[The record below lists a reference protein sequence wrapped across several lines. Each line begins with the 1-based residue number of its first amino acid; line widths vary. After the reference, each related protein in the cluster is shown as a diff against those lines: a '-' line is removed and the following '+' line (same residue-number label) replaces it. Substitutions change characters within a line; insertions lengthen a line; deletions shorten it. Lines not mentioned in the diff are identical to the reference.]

1 MATKKTKTVVKKAK
15 ATAVLKKIGTTKATT
30 TLKPLV
36 STGIKNAVSQVAQRV
51 ATTQP
56 ISSTQPGSSSTPS
69 YDTSAYDNAIA
80 AYEQKM
86 KADAESAKQA
96 KAAEYDAQAKAAYIS
111 RLQNQRTLNDNLL
124 AAGIRGGATETANA
138 KMLANYENNR
148 NQIAQ
153 SKASALTSIDK
164 DANDKMFDYR
174 QAQEAAKL
182 QYIQNRQAE
191 DRQIAE
197 TKRQEAVQ
205 AAEAEKERAYNAAQA
220 KQEQKWQEK
229 QTAAA
234 NKLTKKE
241 NSRQNYVATITRYN
255 TVAKCDKAI
264 KAAKKKGETWKVKYI
279 QAQKAD
285 LQNKAKEKKEAAK
298 KKK

>member
-1 MATKKTKTVVKKAK
+1 MAKKKITNKKSALKAKKVVVKTKQPAK
-15 ATAVLKKIGTTKATT
+15 
-30 TLKPLV
+30 TLPSIKPALSV
-36 STGIKNAVSQVAQRV
+36 SNAVSLAAQ
-51 ATTQP
+51 TTQP
-56 ISSTQPGSSSTPS
+56 VTATQPAPS
-69 YDTSAYDNAIA
+69 AGPKYDTSAYDNAIA

-86 KADAESAKQA
+86 KADAESAKQT
-96 KAAEYDAQAKAAYIS
+96 KAAEYDSQAKAAYIA

-124 AAGIRGGATETANA
+124 AAGIRGGATETTNA

-153 SKASALTSIDK
+153 NKSAALTSIDK
-164 DANDKMFDYR
+164 EAGDKMFDYR

-182 QYIQNRQAE
+182 QYVQSREAE

-205 AAEAEKERAYNAAQA
+205 AEEAAKERAYNAAEADKERAWQ
-220 KQEQKWQEK
+220 KQ
-229 QTAAA
+229 QTATA
-234 NKLTKKE
+234 NKQAKKE
-241 NSRQNYVATITRYN
+241 NARQNYVSTITRYN

-279 QAQKAD
+279 QAQKAE
-285 LQNKAKEKKEAAK
+285 LQNKAKEEKKAK

>member
-1 MATKKTKTVVKKAK
+1 MAKKKSTLKAK
-15 ATAVLKKIGTTKATT
+15 AVKVKTKQPAK
-30 TLKPLV
+30 TLPSVRPALSV
-36 STGIKNAVSQVAQRV
+36 SNAASLAAR
-51 ATTQP
+51 TIQP
-56 ISSTQPGSSSTPS
+56 ITAAQPAPS
-69 YDTSAYDNAIA
+69 AGPKYDTSAYDNAIS

-86 KADAESAKQA
+86 KADAESAKQT

-124 AAGIRGGATETANA
+124 AAGIRGGATETTNA
-138 KMLANYENNR
+138 KLLTNYENNR

-153 SKASALTSIDK
+153 NKSAALTSIDK
-164 DANDKMFDYR
+164 EAGDKMFDYR

-182 QYIQNRQAE
+182 QYVQSREAE

-229 QTAAA
+229 QTATA

-241 NSRQNYVATITRYN
+241 NARQNYVSTITRYN

-279 QAQKAD
+279 QAQKAE
-285 LQNKAKEKKEAAK
+285 LQNKAKEEKKAK
-298 KKK
+298 KKKK

>member
-1 MATKKTKTVVKKAK
+1 MAKKKSTLKAK
-15 ATAVLKKIGTTKATT
+15 AVKVKTKQPAKALPSVRPALSVSNAASLAV
-30 TLKPLV
+30 
-36 STGIKNAVSQVAQRV
+36 QRM

-56 ISSTQPGSSSTPS
+56 IAATQPAPS
-69 YDTSAYDNAIA
+69 AGPKYDTSAYDNAIS
-80 AYEQKM
+80 AYEKKM
-86 KADAESAKQA
+86 KAEAEAAKQT
-96 KAAEYDAQAKAAYIS
+96 KAAEYDAQAKSAYVA

-124 AAGIRGGATETANA
+124 AAGIRGGATETTNA
-138 KMLANYENNR
+138 KLLTNYENNR

-153 SKASALTSIDK
+153 NKSAALTNIDK
-164 DANDKMFDYR
+164 EAGDKMFDYR

-182 QYIQNRQAE
+182 QYVQSRQAE

-220 KQEQKWQEK
+220 DKERNWQMQ

-234 NKLTKKE
+234 NKLAKKE
-241 NSRQNYVATITRYN
+241 SIRQNYVSTITRYN

-264 KAAKKKGETWKVKYI
+264 KAAKNKGETWKVKYL
-279 QAQKAD
+279 QAQKAE
-285 LQNKAKEKKEAAK
+285 LQNKAKEEKKAK
-298 KKK
+298 KKKKK